1 MPPGTPTGTT
11 IRRCT
16 TGTHVSM
23 RNRYVLIRNNWP
35 FISPLSSHSNLEQ
48 ALYTPLVS
56 PAMTPLESQFRLPEY
71 TIPGEYFTP
80 LTSPAL
86 EAQNSNSSND
96 AYAYHARQVSDV
108 GFVPSSAE
116 VNFLPGSSM
125 PPSPSII
132 RKTNRRRGSTAASS
146 RIPGGRS
153 KVKQSPS
160 LRAQNQRTKG
170 KSTPTSEEFYNSLQ
184 HEMARPQNHDVRS
197 LQVSS
202 TEGSG
207 QDSVS
212 PEPLSEPLMP
222 PPALPAP
229 RRSPVMTAQPPQ
241 SPGTAATPAP
251 LMRIQR
257 SQHAL
262 ESSGQ
267 FGGAQLESHDELME
281 DISLPEAAAPALQP
295 RPQVN
300 RIDTSI
306 RMSASSTSASSPA
319 ISAKFTPMLDPR
331 SAATD
336 RTGSIALSPRT
347 MAMPSP
353 SGPVPKRSD
362 PSRSSISSR
371 KRPSVSSTHASP
383 QLRPKISPSIQPMIR
398 SSDSKW
404 HSLTPDK
411 IKALT
416 VPRRSDPRR
425 NLPRLQIKLPAH
437 SRRDITLR
445 RLLPRNTR
453 REPKLE
459 THKPQTRRAR
469 ASQPNQQRPQGNRGI
484 DPAGICPGQTGQRGR
499 FIRHQA
505 E

>member
-1 MPPGTPTGTT
+1 
-11 IRRCT
+11 
-16 TGTHVSM
+16 
-23 RNRYVLIRNNWP
+23 VLIRNNWP

-241 SPGTAATPAP
+241 SPGTAATPAT

-469 ASQPNQQRPQGNRGI
+469 ASQPN
-484 DPAGICPGQTGQRGR
+484 
-499 FIRHQA
+499 
-505 E
+505 